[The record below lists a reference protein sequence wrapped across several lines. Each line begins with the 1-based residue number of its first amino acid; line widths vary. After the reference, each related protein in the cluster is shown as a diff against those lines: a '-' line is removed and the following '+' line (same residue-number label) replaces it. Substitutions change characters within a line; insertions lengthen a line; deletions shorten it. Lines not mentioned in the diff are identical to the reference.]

1 MQSSTDPVLVSE
13 FHPCEKNIIVTCG
26 KGQISFWTLEGSTL
40 TRKQG
45 IFEVKFL
52 HKPRGVIKYYTYLV
66 LTLAFSGLS
75 SYWL

>member
-45 IFEVKFL
+45 IFEVKFS
-52 HKPRGVIKYYTYLV
+52 HKPNVGSQV
-66 LTLAFSGLS
+66 LKISCTNIAYIVASAF
-75 SYWL
+75 